1 MPSST
6 GLLTAVSSH
15 VASLL
20 PDRVVAG
27 AIRAVYPRIEPELA
41 CLAEFMPAGGTALD
55 VGAWYGPWTQRM
67 RKLADRVV
75 AIEPNE
81 ELARSV
87 SSAFPEVRVVRA
99 VASDHEGSAELFLP
113 KNGPAV
119 GTSSLEHGDGSATT
133 VTVPRV
139 TIDGLGLTDVRF
151 MKIDVEGHELP
162 ALRGAAETIHRDG
175 PVLLI
180 EVEER
185 IQPVAPIIDLLDE
198 WGYRGYVLPEREWL
212 PLAEFD
218 IRANQRGAIARIN
231 QSLARRVVLPRPRYV
246 NSVLFK
252 REGTGPVS

>member
-15 VASLL
+15 LASLL
-20 PDRVVAG
+20 PDRAVAG
-27 AIRAVYPRIEPELA
+27 AIRAVYPRVEPELA
-41 CLAEFMPAGGTALD
+41 HLAEFMPKGGTALD

-67 RKLADRVV
+67 RNLADQVV

-81 ELARSV
+81 KLALSI
-87 SSAFPEVRVVRA
+87 SNAFPEVQVVRA

-113 KNGPAV
+113 ENGPAV
-119 GTSSLEHGDGSATT
+119 GTSSLEYGAGRS

-139 TIDGLGLTDVRF
+139 TIDGLGLSDVRF
-151 MKIDVEGHELP
+151 LKIDVEGHELP

-175 PVLLI
+175 PVLLV

-185 IQPVAPIIDLLDE
+185 VQPVSPIINLLTG

-212 PLAEFD
+212 PLADFD
-218 IRANQRGAIARIN
+218 IRGHQRDALARVH
-231 QSLARRVVLPRPRYV
+231 QSFVRRVVFPRPRYV

-252 REGTGPVS
+252 RDVS

>member
-15 VASLL
+15 LASLL
-20 PDRVVAG
+20 PDRAVAG
-27 AIRAVYPRIEPELA
+27 AIRAVYPRVEPELA
-41 CLAEFMPAGGTALD
+41 HLAEFMPKGGTALD

-67 RKLADRVV
+67 RNLADQVV

-81 ELARSV
+81 KLALSI
-87 SSAFPEVRVVRA
+87 SNAFPEVQVVRA

-119 GTSSLEHGDGSATT
+119 GTSSLEHVDGSSMT

-139 TIDGLGLTDVRF
+139 TIDGLGLSDVRF
-151 MKIDVEGHELP
+151 LKIDVEGHELP
-162 ALRGAAETIHRDG
+162 ALRGAAETIDRDG

-212 PLAEFD
+212 PLADFD
-218 IRANQRGAIARIN
+218 IQGNQRGAIARVT
-231 QSLARRVVLPRPRYV
+231 QSLARRVLLPRPRYV

-252 REGTGPVS
+252 RDRG

>member
-6 GLLTAVSSH
+6 GLVTAVSSR

-27 AIRAVYPRIEPELA
+27 AIRAVYPRVEPELA

-67 RKLADRVV
+67 RKRADQVV

-81 ELARSV
+81 ELARSI
-87 SSAFPEVRVVRA
+87 SSAFPDVRVVRA

-113 KNGPAV
+113 KAGPAV
-119 GTSSLEHGDGSATT
+119 GTSSLELADGSSTS

-139 TIDGLGLTDVRF
+139 TIDGLGLHDVRF
-151 MKIDVEGHELP
+151 LKIDVEGHELS
-162 ALRGAAETIHRDG
+162 ALRGAAGTVDRDG
-175 PVLLI
+175 PALLI

-185 IQPVAPIIDLLDE
+185 IQPIAPIFELLGE
-198 WGYRGYVLPEREWL
+198 WGYRGYVLPEREWV
-212 PLAEFD
+212 PLADFD
-218 IRANQRGAIARIN
+218 IGANQRGAIARVT
-231 QSLARRVVLPRPRYV
+231 QSLVRRVVLPRPRYV

-252 REGTGPVS
+252 REGS

>member
-1 MPSST
+1 MPPST

-27 AIRAVYPRIEPELA
+27 AVRAVYPRIEPELA
-41 CLAEFMPAGGTALD
+41 RLADFMPAGGTALD

-67 RKLADRVV
+67 RKIADQIV

-81 ELARSV
+81 VLAQSI
-87 SSAFPEVRVVRA
+87 SNAFPDVRVIRA
-99 VASDHEGSAELFLP
+99 AASDHEGSAELFLP
-113 KNGPAV
+113 KDGPAV
-119 GTSSLEHGDGSATT
+119 GTSSLERGDGSSAT
-133 VTVPRV
+133 VTVPLV
-139 TIDGLGLTDVRF
+139 TIDGLGLNEVRF
-151 MKIDVEGHELP
+151 LKIDVEGHELS

-180 EVEER
+180 EVEDR
-185 IQPVAPIIDLLDE
+185 IQPVAPIIDLLAE

-212 PLAEFD
+212 PLADFD
-218 IRANQRGAIARIN
+218 IRSKQRDAIARVT

-252 REGTGPVS
+252 RDGN